1 MDTGVDLSFIV
12 KAVPAVASEEK
23 PEEQTHE
30 IIQVSV
36 VPQAEVC
43 FLQNYPNF
51 TLNMSFLKFF
61 FFTCRLWNPS
71 ELEKTPPVLQK

>member
-51 TLNMSFLKFF
+51 TLNMSFFFF